1 MNHLPG
7 RLFEW
12 IRLRGDDQ
20 FRRKNGICH
29 QIRYLLQH
37 IGSLSER
44 CEEGVTDGG
53 I

>member
-12 IRLRGDDQ
+12 IRLLGDDQ